1 MNYRYPLTSPVCM
14 AVDYLPAIHP
24 LVLDKQ
30 QPNASGIPPSASAPD
45 TDSTSLLSSFVTKNS
60 TSSKLFEK
68 FNDLDDDELII
79 FDEEEKEKE
88 EESQSTSDDK
98 NERSDSYK
106 ALKIVLSRGVYPGSS
121 EDVEEKWY
129 FDPEFNHLN
138 RQILPG
144 FYLLLFFYLL
154 L

>member
-1 MNYRYPLTSPVCM
+1 MNYRYPLTSPVSM

-30 QPNASGIPPSASAPD
+30 QPTASGIPAPAPD

-60 TSSKLFEK
+60 TSAKLFEK
-68 FNDLDDDELII
+68 FNDLDDDELIV
-79 FDEEEKEKE
+79 FDEEEKKDKE
-88 EESQSTSDDK
+88 QESQSASDDK

-106 ALKIVLSRGVYPGSS
+106 ALKIVLSRGIYPGSS

-144 FYLLLFFYLL
+144 FYLFLFF
-154 L
+154 